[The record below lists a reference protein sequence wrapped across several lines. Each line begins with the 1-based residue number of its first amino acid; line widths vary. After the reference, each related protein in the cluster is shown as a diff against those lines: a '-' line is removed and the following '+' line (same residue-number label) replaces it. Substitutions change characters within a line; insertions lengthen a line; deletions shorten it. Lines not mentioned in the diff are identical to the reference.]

1 MGDNATHRALAAK
14 GTQLGPRHSA
24 KFAPKIVQKVR
35 TDGGI
40 NSLTRLAVEIRAE
53 QDHSRRKEEQR
64 GQCIEIPSAR
74 CRTPIAVARIG
85 VERYLYSDSAC
96 IES

>member
-1 MGDNATHRALAAK
+1 MGDNATHRALAVNGAN
-14 GTQLGPRHSA
+14 LGLGHSA
-24 KFAPKIVQKVR
+24 KFAPKFVQKVR

-74 CRTPIAVARIG
+74 CRNPIAVARIG